1 MSMASKSRYRTNNY
15 CIVYSLYLRD
25 RWSDKKQQFYWV
37 DVNTNYTLTRTVLLL
52 NARIIYRNNV
62 GYYSF
67 LRNAICPLD
76 KMIYPQLT
84 IQIPILHMV
93 YLLNIHWTKKV
104 KDHIFEMLPK
114 KIWMQFWPFVFSIF
128 SSRYLQYSNVT
139 CRPVHFMGK
148 WLHEW
153 ILIQGQK
160 QSVSTCL
167 QSWLWCLLKDICE
180 VFDNCRHST
189 DISHD
194 GASFNR

>member
-1 MSMASKSRYRTNNY
+1 MQKHPITRLETHMETSINMKFQSISDPIKPAN
-15 CIVYSLYLRD
+15 LY
-25 RWSDKKQQFYWV
+25 
-37 DVNTNYTLTRTVLLL
+37 
-52 NARIIYRNNV
+52 
-62 GYYSF
+62 
-67 LRNAICPLD
+67 
-76 KMIYPQLT
+76 
-84 IQIPILHMV
+84 
-93 YLLNIHWTKKV
+93 WTKKV
-104 KDHIFEMLPK
+104 KDHIFELLPK

-128 SSRYLQYSNVT
+128 SSICLQYSNVT
-139 CRPVHFMGK
+139 CRPVHFMCK

-194 GASFNR
+194 EASFNR

>member
-1 MSMASKSRYRTNNY
+1 MLSHRA
-15 CIVYSLYLRD
+15 
-25 RWSDKKQQFYWV
+25 F
-37 DVNTNYTLTRTVLLL
+37 
-52 NARIIYRNNV
+52 
-62 GYYSF
+62 
-67 LRNAICPLD
+67 
-76 KMIYPQLT
+76 MIYKYTYHRCEKKRRSRLF
-84 IQIPILHMV
+84 
-93 YLLNIHWTKKV
+93 LLRLINIYWTKKV
-104 KDHIFEMLPK
+104 KDHMFELLPK

-128 SSRYLQYSNVT
+128 SSICWQYSNVT

-189 DISHD
+189 DISRD
-194 GASFNR
+194 EASFNR